1 MGEDSEGWPSVSQD
15 HIKKHAKKRENIQQK
30 GRGTTYMALFT
41 FTSVVQILDYVDKKH
56 MNTHYFHCSDLNKLI
71 IIIIITIIIIIIIIA
86 IIIKHYTYFS
96 DGSVNK
102 ESKKKSVKKY

>member
-1 MGEDSEGWPSVSQD
+1 MSQD
-15 HIKKHAKKRENIQQK
+15 HIKKHTKK
-30 GRGTTYMALFT
+30 GRIYSKKGGELYTWHYLHLHH
-41 FTSVVQILDYVDKKH
+41 QILDYADKKH

-71 IIIIITIIIIIIIIA
+71 IIIIITIIIIIIIAIIIIIIIA